1 MPSYHKQVEN
11 YIKYRKGCFQTLET
25 GSPGLLS
32 MTKENEQDGHHDFPS
47 LLPRGILWIMTQE
60 GALKQSTPVLLK

>member
-11 YIKYRKGCFQTLET
+11 DIKYRKGLSSDIGNRQ
-25 GSPGLLS
+25 PRLLS
-32 MTKENEQDGHHDFPS
+32 TTKENEQDGHHDFPS
-47 LLPRGILWIMTQE
+47 FLPRGIVWIMTQE